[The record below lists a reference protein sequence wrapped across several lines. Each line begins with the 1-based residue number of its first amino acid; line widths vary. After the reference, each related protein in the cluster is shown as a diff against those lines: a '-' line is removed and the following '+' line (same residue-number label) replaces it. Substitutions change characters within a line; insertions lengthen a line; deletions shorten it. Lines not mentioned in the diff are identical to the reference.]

1 MPSIH
6 PYQLNIRGHLLSLA
20 TPQVMGVINMT
31 PDSFF
36 SGSKYSQEKAVLTTV
51 EEMVEAGASL
61 IDIGGMSSRPGA
73 DMISTDEE
81 WQRVK
86 GAIHAIAS
94 TFPSLPLSIDT
105 LHAEVAKNAVEA
117 GATIINDIS
126 GGQYDRAIWSVA
138 AHYRTPY
145 ILMHMQGMPTTMQQ
159 APTYD
164 DVVLEV
170 FDFFRNQV
178 QAARNAGVGD
188 IVIDPGFGFGKSL
201 AHNYQLLMQLPV
213 FAQLEVPILTGVSRK
228 SMINKVLG
236 TSPDTALNGT
246 TVLHTLALERGAHI
260 LRAHDVKEAYQSI
273 QLVTFAQTQQT

>member
-1 MPSIH
+1 MPSNH
-6 PYQLNIRGHLLSLA
+6 PYQLNIRGQLLSLA

-51 EEMVEAGASL
+51 EEMVEAGAAI

-73 DMISTDEE
+73 EIVSTEEE

-86 GAIHAIAS
+86 GAIHAIAK

-105 LHAEVAKNAVEA
+105 LHAEVAKQSVET

-138 AHYRTPY
+138 AHYHTPY
-145 ILMHMQGMPTTMQQ
+145 IMMHMQGKPSTMQQ
-159 APTYD
+159 APTYT
-164 DVVLEV
+164 DVVVEV
-170 FDFFRNQV
+170 FDFFRDQV
-178 QAARNAGVGD
+178 QAARKEGVGD

-201 AHNYQLLMQLPV
+201 QHNYQLLMQLPV
-213 FAQLEVPILTGVSRK
+213 FAQLDVPILAGVSRK

-236 TSPDTALNGT
+236 TSPETALNGT

-260 LRAHDVKEAYQSI
+260 LRVHDVKEAYQAI
-273 QLVTFAQTQQT
+273 QLVTFAQSQQT

>member
-86 GAIHAIAS
+86 GAIHAIAN

-260 LRAHDVKEAYQSI
+260 LRAHDVKEAYQAI
-273 QLVTFAQTQQT
+273 QLVTFAQNQQT